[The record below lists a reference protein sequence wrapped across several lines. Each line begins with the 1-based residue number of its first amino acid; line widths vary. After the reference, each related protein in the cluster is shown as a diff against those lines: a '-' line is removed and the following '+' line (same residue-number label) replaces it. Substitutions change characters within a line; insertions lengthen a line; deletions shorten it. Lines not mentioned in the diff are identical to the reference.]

1 MNGISVYFLNITF
14 KKWMWPTIVV
24 AVTAQF
30 LIDFIYQFDEG
41 NNTLNLISFI
51 LVIGFVNAFFAFLYF
66 SHKLYMATKKEIEQK
81 SLSQEELHQ
90 IIKSLDEGIIIQK
103 FQGREP
109 TNDPEQTQYFT
120 NGFLDAIYRFALDDA
135 PT

>member
-1 MNGISVYFLNITF
+1 MKI
-14 KKWMWPTIVV
+14 
-24 AVTAQF
+24 
-30 LIDFIYQFDEG
+30 
-41 NNTLNLISFI
+41 ISFL
-51 LVIGFVNAFFAFLYF
+51 LVFGFLNAFFAFLYF
-66 SHKLYMATKKEIEQK
+66 SHKLFMAAKKEVEEK

-109 TNDPEQTQYFT
+109 TNNPEQTQYFT